1 MGGNSEMGKILTS
14 IILLGVSCVISD
26 SKDNSVLA
34 DQIVKQQSGIP
45 TLTASGKENEVK
57 LEWAIDILEQDVLW
71 KIDFNNPKD
80 VNLMSGWGEFYG
92 NGNQSLQSE
101 VFYPNGT
108 DTSGYKVFDTKSGG
122 NRVLYPYTVRESSIA
137 VFKRLNVPNN
147 AYISATFKAK
157 SQGLGRI
164 SFYGDGGW
172 ETGREF
178 DYYNATVLKDV
189 PGGSKK

>member
-1 MGGNSEMGKILTS
+1 MGKVLTS
-14 IILLGVSCVISD
+14 IILLSVSCLFID
-26 SKDNSVLA
+26 SKDNSILA
-34 DQIVKQQSGIP
+34 DQIVKQQNGIP
-45 TLTASGKENEVK
+45 TLTANGKENEVK

-108 DTSGYKVFDTKSGG
+108 DTSGYKVFDTKLG
-122 NRVLYPYTVRESSIA
+122 ESSFISLHCKDKLYSC
-137 VFKRLNVPNN
+137 FKRLNVPNN

-164 SFYGDGGW
+164 SFMVMEVGKQ
-172 ETGREF
+172 EENLIIMKLTF
-178 DYYNATVLKDV
+178 
-189 PGGSKK
+189 